1 MQSGGHSGSDYVAM
15 VTANKFYRWELVVN
29 LTAKRPVEVFFNS
42 RPTAKVLYTEHIAF
56 GIEQNESF

>member
-1 MQSGGHSGSDYVAM
+1 M